1 MTPLFPRLSTLLVAA
16 ALGALTTAS
25 PDHAAAQTLVMP
37 ELRTGSDLMGGEAL
51 DGIRRQADKP
61 RVGTGE
67 ALDTNSQDLRS
78 GRSSDQ
84 ALPPDERYEPL
95 AEEID
100 EEEPPVAPSFD
111 LFEAAPPRPAGQAG
125 LSGRSRPVRP
135 IPGAALRSD
144 QEDDFEDPAFRQ
156 SAATPA
162 LPTASNPPL
171 SAGVAG
177 ETPGSFDQL
186 RGNRPALALQRIV
199 RRPADDPFA
208 PIGIRAGSFI
218 LFPELIQDIG
228 ASTNLDEE
236 PGGEGGVFSETTV
249 SARLLSDWSMHEAEF
264 NTRLTYRRNFAGE
277 VPEDPR
283 AAVDGRL
290 RLDIDRV
297 TTATFRGALEYR
309 REDPVEIDVALA
321 GAERPDVLSGSA
333 SAQLQREFGRLVLGG
348 TGTVAREDYSGLPE
362 GFSDQSYTTLTGA
375 LRAGYRL
382 SPALQ
387 PFLEGSLGQRLFD
400 ETDTGDV
407 GRDSLIPALRAG
419 VGIDLSEKLS
429 GEIAAGYAWNQPE
442 DDRAETTA
450 APTLDASLQWSPRR
464 GTDVTLAAR
473 TTFEPESSGQSTTV
487 SYEGSLG
494 VTHILTARTDLTAAI
509 TATLADS
516 SLPSSDEIEWI
527 GEAGFNYWLTRS
539 LALTGIYSHRELY
552 SEVAGADYR
561 ADTIRLGVK
570 LQR

>member
-1 MTPLFPRLSTLLVAA
+1 MTRLFPCLLALFGA
-16 ALGALTTAS
+16 ALAGALSAAS
-25 PDHAAAQTLVMP
+25 ADPAAAQTLVLP
-37 ELRTGSDLMGGEAL
+37 ELRTGSDLTDGEAL
-51 DGIRRQADKP
+51 DGIRRQADEP
-61 RVGTGE
+61 RIGNGE
-67 ALDTNSQDLRS
+67 ALDTRSQDLPS
-78 GRSSDQ
+78 GRSADE
-84 ALPPDERYEPL
+84 APPEDERYDPL
-95 AEEID
+95 AEDLD
-100 EEEPPVAPSFD
+100 EEKAPAAPSFD
-111 LFEAAPPRPAGQAG
+111 LFEAAPPRPAGSAD
-125 LSGRSRPVRP
+125 LSGPSRPVRP
-135 IPGAALRSD
+135 ISGAARRSGMD
-144 QEDDFEDPAFRQ
+144 GAPDDPAFPRP
-156 SAATPA
+156 AATPA
-162 LPTASNPPL
+162 LPAPSNPPL
-171 SAGVAG
+171 SAGIAG
-177 ETPGSFDQL
+177 ETPGSRDLL
-186 RGNRPALALQRIV
+186 RSNRPAAALQRIV
-199 RRPADDPFA
+199 RRPAGDPFA
-208 PIGIRAGSFI
+208 PLGIRAGSFI

-249 SARLLSDWSMHEAEF
+249 SARLLSDWSLHEAEF

-277 VPEDPR
+277 EPEDPS
-283 AAVDGRL
+283 AVVDGRL

-321 GAERPDVLSGSA
+321 GAERPEVLSGSA

-348 TGTVAREDYSGLPE
+348 TGTVARENYSGLPE
-362 GFSDQSYTTLTGA
+362 GLPSQSYTTLTGA

-387 PFLEGSLGQRLFD
+387 PFLESSLGQRLFD
-400 ETDTGDV
+400 ETDSGEL
-407 GRDSLIPALRAG
+407 GRDSLIPSLRAG
-419 VGIDLSEKLS
+419 VGLDLSEKLS
-429 GEIAAGYAWNQPE
+429 GEIAVGYAWNKPE

-450 APTLDASLQWSPRR
+450 APTLDAALQWSPRR

-509 TATLADS
+509 TATYADS
-516 SLPSSDEIEWI
+516 SLASSDEIEWL
-527 GEAGFNYWLTRS
+527 GEAGFNYWLTSS
-539 LALTGIYSHRELY
+539 LALTGLYSHRELY

-561 ADTIRLGVK
+561 ADTVRLGVK